1 MLYVWL
7 ELLEGVPGVGLGL
20 PAAVQ
25 GVIVGMLLGLAV
37 AASLVGI
44 GMMVERLTRRRSRVA
59 SHRPKPV
66 VVRFVAP
73 PDDYSSVLD
82 QFTEAERIRLR
93 QLRREYHQ
101 RERRPQETPPEQW

>member
-7 ELLEGVPGVGLGL
+7 ELVEGVPAV
-20 PAAVQ
+20 VQ
-25 GVIVGMLLGLAV
+25 GVIIGMLLGLAV
-37 AASLVGI
+37 AAFLIGVGMI
-44 GMMVERLTRRRSRVA
+44 VERLARRRRRAA
-59 SHRPKPV
+59 SPRPKPV
-66 VVRFVAP
+66 VVRFVGQP
-73 PDDYSSVLD
+73 EEYSSLLD